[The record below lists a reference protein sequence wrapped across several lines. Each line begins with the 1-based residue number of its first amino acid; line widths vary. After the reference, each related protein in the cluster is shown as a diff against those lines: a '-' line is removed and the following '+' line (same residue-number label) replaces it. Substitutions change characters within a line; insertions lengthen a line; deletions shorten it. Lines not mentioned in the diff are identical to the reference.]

1 LLCDDSASSSLQRH
15 CIAEANW
22 GAAQGPAIFYWM
34 NGRRVKSLE
43 GKFAEGYHQGIA
55 VFLDLARGQPRT
67 HSLDRSLGTSAMSP
81 IPPRSGSRPSRN
93 DDLLRLGEQ
102 AFRFGAEAYGQW
114 WTITGR
120 SLRHEIKRL
129 VRGAK
134 ASAPPSALLQGLA
147 SGYVNWLGGL
157 VAMAPSVAEKAAME
171 FAQGSHADP
180 EPFLG
185 DEDAGPVTE
194 GDYFEVA
201 GKPFAM
207 PARVLDAS
215 QGWAMFF
222 VSTKAADD
230 SLGAARDY
238 LSAFDAGGGRTPLTI
253 VGVDYRNSDFGV
265 YPEFVVALT
274 VTAKGDPAGQPFV
287 YYLAIVVT
295 QEFTKEAA
303 QIVWGLDKIVAPRL
317 TASYAADSVRFGL
330 PDRRGKA
337 LSIRFPR
344 FGDGHSFDIPTFS
357 VSLRCPPMAGGD
369 ARRRNESPV
378 DPERRTYWA
387 MTTKSG
393 SGEGTQIGGS
403 VLLELGAPSGG
414 SCLCSDGKSACL
426 CDTLRTFDIAERLPA
441 ANGWTERQTGVFGP
455 PRLLDLPLMR
465 GGEASTVGKH
475 PGELGAHH

>member
-1 LLCDDSASSSLQRH
+1 
-15 CIAEANW
+15 
-22 GAAQGPAIFYWM
+22 
-34 NGRRVKSLE
+34 
-43 GKFAEGYHQGIA
+43 
-55 VFLDLARGQPRT
+55 
-67 HSLDRSLGTSAMSP
+67 MSP
-81 IPPRSGSRPSRN
+81 SPPRSGSRPSRN
-93 DDLLRLGEQ
+93 DDLLRLGQE
-102 AFRFGAEAYGQW
+102 ALRFGAEAYGQW

-120 SLRHEIKRL
+120 SLRREVKRL
-129 VRGAK
+129 VQGAK

-147 SGYVNWLGGL
+147 NGYVNWLGEL
-157 VAMAPSVAEKAAME
+157 AAMAPLVAEKAAME
-171 FAQGSHADP
+171 FAQAAHDDP
-180 EPFLG
+180 QPSVGNEG
-185 DEDAGPVTE
+185 ARPVTE

-215 QGWAMFF
+215 QGWSMFF
-222 VSTKAADD
+222 VSTKAANH
-230 SLGAARDY
+230 SLGAASDY
-238 LSAFDAGGGRTPLTI
+238 FSAFDVGGGRTPLMI
-253 VGVDYRNSDFGV
+253 MGVDYRNGDFGV

-303 QIVWGLDKIVAPRL
+303 RTVWGLEKIVAPKL

-330 PDRRGKA
+330 PNGSGKA

-344 FGDGHSFDIPTFS
+344 FGDGHSFDVPTFS
-357 VSLRCPPMAGGD
+357 VSLRSSPMAGEG
-369 ARRRNESPV
+369 ARHRNKRLV

-403 VLLELGAPSGG
+403 VLLELGTPSGG
-414 SCLCSDGKSACL
+414 LCLCSHGKSACL

-441 ANGWTERQTGVFGP
+441 ANGWTERQTAVFGP